1 MSKKRKLV
9 RAIKKSYRKFIR
21 KSSSTVK
28 KQSSWLLRNFIV
40 TKKRRTS
47 VNSGFVLPTVAMVS
61 LVVVLLTI
69 AILFRSF
76 ERSKNAS
83 NVRVNQAVLNAA
95 MPAIDRAKAKID
107 KLFTDPTLPRSTP
120 ADNSLYNA
128 FTKNLSK
135 YTFGDETPLEVKYDI
150 DGNGTITNDSNAP
163 LESREVKN
171 TAWRFPV
178 DTDNNGKYDSFT
190 LYGVYF
196 RSPTRGSDGK
206 FNRPRSPLDARTPPM
221 DDGSLGGLCAGST
234 GTSASLIGDSG
245 WYKSGANIKKSFFV
259 YSTTVPITDEDFVDG
274 DKYETF
280 KGNKGFSA
288 LEYQQDKVRVP
299 IINNAVVYEDDL
311 EITPGSGLKLN
322 GRIFTNSNLLTG
334 RSNSGNGR
342 EIILYQVSS
351 PQSCF
356 YNAENSKIIVGG
368 NVGYGRISGGGTE
381 GGTDVHLY
389 KPSAEGGAELINNS
403 TRTVNTSA
411 GNIAFNSQA
420 YTQRIDQLV
429 EAQIANNSD
438 TDPTEVRVNVIS
450 RRAENPGLD
459 EEQVRREE
467 LEVYFKKRTRKVPFA
482 EIDFGVDP
490 GTASLEGEGTDA
502 LRAQDEWIYPL
513 DPTNNNSFGNY
524 ANLNVFLD
532 RLEATEPNMLK
543 SNFKDEEQHLGDRIA
558 VGNNLPALWFD
569 TNVNDF
575 VGGKTPQKIQPQ
587 TEWTTAPDDES
598 KYRYRTTQIQELLSL
613 DGASKRDGFFE
624 IKASEAPQNPL
635 DNVGG
640 MRVVTGAGIYVDG
653 TEYPRADNSFLPA
666 PEWDK
671 NFVDPTN
678 TATNKVRVTD
688 LEFNSEDPIIV
699 WPDSMPMTG
708 KDGAGVTRKG
718 DLVMRATAVYH
729 YTQSSGTDQAPIACV
744 SSYHDPTN
752 AETAQNKST
761 LPQVPDSI
769 GAKTGGGVSGSSNN
783 GIVYRAPYSDNSG
796 RTTALGSYNT
806 ELTLQARLVFP
817 NGRFVNEPLRKAL
830 LNTTGTRTMA
840 ENSAIDTAI
849 CAIEIENGT
858 LARDSSLIPDG
869 AIYEASFLDSREVK
883 AIETAPNLDGVTPNY
898 TLDIE
903 QRQPLEVR
911 VTVLDLE
918 KLRIT
923 EIDGGLRQE
932 YLIPNSGIIYAT
944 RDDALEDLSHFSDN
958 IDNRKLLSPTDYKL
972 DSTRRPN
979 GIMLINGKHIHRDL
993 SFRDEEKGLILATNV
1008 PAYIKGDLNIHA
1020 KDGNESQPVEEF
1032 VQADKLEAKWGNFY
1046 DRDTLDKDFACRKND
1061 PRLPE
1066 CTLGDSWRPATVV
1079 ADAVTVLSSNYRFG
1093 FRQEG
1098 DYDLRNNAGNI
1109 FVPNYDFDD
1118 NGSTSDSLNETT
1130 LGIDLNGDGDI
1141 TDTSVSESTQIS
1153 VSAVR
1158 RKLGFFD
1165 NNYLTSAP
1173 WFSTDSDAEERGYP
1187 KDFDPSTPYN
1197 PSDQNTH
1204 QGSSY
1209 VNNFI
1214 TPIQRRV
1221 RFGEYVMEMCRKER
1235 VETCG
1240 PNDWVVKTDG
1250 TKASE
1255 ISIGTDVD
1263 DLDSG
1268 TTAVRTT
1275 TAGGITTIVGG
1286 LAKNE
1291 EDRHYPRRVAFLRD
1305 PSNNKLILDSNGAPV
1320 PIGIDTSDKVQYFPY
1335 NSLQL
1340 PFNTTTNKFDP
1351 ASTTVP
1357 NTKTFDPFN
1366 RSNQNKR
1373 PRLQDNALWFQT
1385 TGDSSFSNSKSTNEN
1400 YGKARQ
1406 LFILN
1411 DLTKEADDPL
1421 NPLKGNYKQGGL
1433 EQPILVPV
1441 LQLHMPA
1448 DEWTTSDRNPH
1459 DPGDSRTRLP
1469 TTHRNRGIAIER
1481 NWIQRAIDTTT
1492 NLVIAQGDTPPRKT
1506 ESNGG
1511 LENFVRY
1518 LETWRKARSSTDYSK
1533 FNHNLSG
1540 SLIQYKRSA
1549 YATAPWQMI
1558 QESGSN
1564 ALNGSIFDF
1573 RPYYRTDSTPGNGS
1587 EEGEGMS
1594 PFYTPPERQWGF
1606 DIALLSQIPDLFAQ
1620 TFTSPTASKPNE
1632 FFREVS
1638 RDDKWVKTLLCAK
1651 TVEIDADGNISST
1664 NSENAIPEDQRPS
1677 GDFCPT

>member
-1 MSKKRKLV
+1 MFSTTLKLFHLKTRIKNLDRKVAMSKNRKFVRVFQNFYQQFKRKPP
-9 RAIKKSYRKFIR
+9 
-21 KSSSTVK
+21 STVK
-28 KQSSWLLRNFIV
+28 EQSLWLLRSFIV
-40 TKKRRTS
+40 TKKRPDW
-47 VNSGFVLPTVAMVS
+47 VNAGFVLPTVAMVS

-95 MPAIDRAKAKID
+95 TPAIDRAKAKID

-120 ADNSLYNA
+120 SDNSLYNA

-150 DGNGTITNDSNAP
+150 NEDGSITNASNTQ
-163 LESREVKN
+163 LENREVSN

-190 LYGVYF
+190 LYGVYY
-196 RSPTRGSDGK
+196 RSPTRGTGNR
-206 FNRPRSPLDARTPPM
+206 FNRPRNPLDARTPPM
-221 DDGSLGGLCAGST
+221 QNGSLGGCAGAK
-234 GTSASLIGDSG
+234 GTSASLIGNSG

-259 YSTTVPITDEDFVDG
+259 YAATVPITDNDASTKYG
-274 DKYETF
+274 NGYETY

-334 RSNSGNGR
+334 RSNSGTGR
-342 EIILYQVSS
+342 DIILYQVSS
-351 PQSCF
+351 PKSCF
-356 YNAENSKIIVGG
+356 YDAENSKIIVGG
-368 NVGYGRISGGGTE
+368 NVGHGRISGGGTLAN
-381 GGTDVHLY
+381 GTEVHLY
-389 KPSAEGGAELINNS
+389 KPSARGGTKYINDS

-429 EAQIANNSD
+429 EAQIGEDATN
-438 TDPTEVRVNVIS
+438 DPTEVRVSINS
-450 RRAENPGLD
+450 RTTENSGLD
-459 EEQVRREE
+459 AAKVRREE
-467 LEVYFKKRTRKVPFA
+467 LEAYFKKRTRKVPFN
-482 EIDFGVDP
+482 EVDFGENP
-490 GTASLEGEGTDA
+490 GTASLQGTGDI
-502 LRAQDEWIYPL
+502 LRAQNGWIYPF
-513 DPTNNNSFGNY
+513 DPTANDSSTNY
-524 ANLNVFLD
+524 AKLNVELE

-543 SNFKDEEQHLGDRIA
+543 GNFKEEEQHLGDRIA

-569 TNVNDF
+569 TTVNDF
-575 VGGKTPQKIQPQ
+575 VGSKTPQKILPE
-587 TEWTTAPDDES
+587 TEWTTAPDNES
-598 KYRYRTTQIQELLSL
+598 KRYRNTQIQELISL

-624 IKASEAPQNPL
+624 IKASEQPQNPL

-653 TEYPRADNSFLPA
+653 SEYLRADNSFLPD
-666 PEWDK
+666 PEWNT

-688 LEFNSEDPIIV
+688 LKFNSQDPIIV

-708 KDGAGVTRKG
+708 KNDAGDTRKG

-752 AETAQNKST
+752 EETAQNET
-761 LPQVPDSI
+761 GLTEVPDSI
-769 GAKTGGGVSGSSNN
+769 GAKAGVSGSSNN
-783 GIVYRAPYSDNSG
+783 GIVYAAPYTDDAG
-796 RTTALGSYNT
+796 RGSAMT
-806 ELTLQARLVFP
+806 SLDTKLQLQARLVFP

-830 LNTTGTRTMA
+830 LNTGTRSMA

-849 CAIEIENGT
+849 CAIKIKNAGVSRST
-858 LARDSSLIPDG
+858 SLIPDG

-883 AIETAPNLDGVTPNY
+883 AIETAANLVDVTPDY

-903 QRQPLEVR
+903 KRQPLEVR

-918 KLRIT
+918 KLRTTTIS
-923 EIDGGLRQE
+923 GGLGSSQE

-958 IDNRKLLSPTDYKL
+958 IDTRKLLSPTDYKL

-993 SFRDEEKGLILATNV
+993 NFRDEEKGLILATNV
-1008 PAYIKGDLNIHA
+1008 PAYIKGDLNLHA
-1020 KDGNESQPVEEF
+1020 KNGDESQLVEEF
-1032 VQADKLEAKWGNFY
+1032 TNQLEANWSDFY
-1046 DRDTLDKDFACRKND
+1046 DRDGLDTNFACRKND
-1061 PRLPE
+1061 PRLPL

-1098 DYDLRNNAGNI
+1098 DYDLRNNTGNTPI
-1109 FVPNYDFDD
+1109 DNDF
-1118 NGSTSDSLNETT
+1118 GETT
-1130 LGIDLNGDGDI
+1130 
-1141 TDTSVSESTQIS
+1141 VSE
-1153 VSAVR
+1153 VR
-1158 RKLGFFD
+1158 KKLGFFD
-1165 NNYLTSAP
+1165 NNYLTSAL
-1173 WFSTDSDAEERGYP
+1173 WFTETGTNANKGYL
-1187 KDFDPSTPYN
+1187 KDFDTRTG
-1197 PSDQNTH
+1197 D

-1209 VNNFI
+1209 VNNFV

-1221 RFGEYVMEMCRKER
+1221 KFGEYVMEMCRKVR

-1240 PNDWVVKTDG
+1240 PGDWVVQTGK
-1250 TKASE
+1250 KAIE
-1255 ISIGTDVD
+1255 IPIGTEVD
-1263 DLDSG
+1263 NLDSG
-1268 TTAVRTT
+1268 TTAK
-1275 TAGGITTIVGG
+1275 
-1286 LAKNE
+1286 LAKNQ

-1305 PSNNKLILDSNGAPV
+1305 PVNNKLILDSNGAPV
-1320 PIGIDTSDKVQYFPY
+1320 PIGIDSSNKVQYYPY
-1335 NSLQL
+1335 AELKL
-1340 PFNTTTNKFDP
+1340 PFNTTTNKFDLTSS
-1351 ASTTVP
+1351 AR
-1357 NTKTFDPFN
+1357 TFNAFSSSN
-1366 RSNQNKR
+1366 RPKV
-1373 PRLQDNALWFQT
+1373 QDNALWFQT
-1385 TGDSSFSNSKSTNEN
+1385 TGDSSFSNSKSTSKN
-1400 YGKARQ
+1400 YGKAKP

-1411 DLTKEADDPL
+1411 DLTIDSTFSPST
-1421 NPLKGNYKQGGL
+1421 GNYKQGGL

-1441 LQLHMPA
+1441 LQIHMPA
-1448 DEWTTSDRNPH
+1448 DEWTKQNSNAN
-1459 DPGDSRTRLP
+1459 DPGDNRTQLP
-1469 TTHRNRGIAIER
+1469 TTHRNRGIAIEK
-1481 NWIQRAIDTTT
+1481 NWIQRATDTTT
-1492 NLVIAQGDTPPRKT
+1492 NVVIAQGDTPPRKT

-1518 LETWRKARSSTDYSK
+1518 LETWRTSQLSTDFSK
-1533 FNHNLSG
+1533 FNHNLRG

-1549 YATAPWQMI
+1549 YATSPWQMI
-1558 QESGSN
+1558 QE
-1564 ALNGSIFDF
+1564 NGTTAKNTSVFGF
-1573 RPYYRTDSTPGNGS
+1573 RPYYRIDSTPGNGTQ
-1587 EEGEGMS
+1587 EGEGMS

-1638 RDDKWVKTLLCAK
+1638 RDDEWVKTLLCAK
-1651 TVEIDADGNISST
+1651 TIEIDTSGTISST
-1664 NSENAIPEDQRPS
+1664 GDNAISEDQRP
-1677 GDFCPT
+1677 GGNFCPT